1 MIVLQKRDIYVVDHQ
16 IQSTIHTNYNN
27 ATKGHM
33 ISMKDNVIN
42 GESKYYFAL
51 VKYHLIF

>member
-16 IQSTIHTNYNN
+16 IQSTIHTNYKN
-27 ATKGHM
+27 ATKELM

>member
-1 MIVLQKRDIYVVDHQ
+1 MIVLQKHDIYVVDHQ

-27 ATKGHM
+27 ATKELM